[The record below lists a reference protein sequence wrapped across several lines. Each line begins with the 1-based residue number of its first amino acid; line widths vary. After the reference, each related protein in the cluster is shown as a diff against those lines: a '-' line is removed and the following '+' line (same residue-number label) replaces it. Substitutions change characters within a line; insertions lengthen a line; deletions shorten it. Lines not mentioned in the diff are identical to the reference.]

1 VFDRSRTT
9 GTVKNSSYQWPS
21 SHFIH
26 ICPASITAMSDT
38 AVDPTYFEEDK
49 QYILTLT
56 KALLHFGSPNN
67 RLESY
72 LRLVAHDLGLIG
84 QFLPLPGKVIVTITN
99 PNTESEEPQV
109 VEAEGH
115 CSLSAIEQV
124 HEIAHEVYK
133 GGLPKDGIYRLWFRC
148 FFAFFCSACFSI
160 LEFGGSLV
168 DMPIAGLC
176 SAILLLV
183 KVKMTGHEEESVEV
197 FE

>member
-1 VFDRSRTT
+1 
-9 GTVKNSSYQWPS
+9 
-21 SHFIH
+21 
-26 ICPASITAMSDT
+26 MSDT

-56 KALLHFGSPNN
+56 RALLHFGSPNN

-133 GGLPKDGIYRLWFRC
+133 GGLPKDGVRKLKQLMRARPIYRLWFRC
-148 FFAFFCSACFSI
+148 LFAFFCSACFSI